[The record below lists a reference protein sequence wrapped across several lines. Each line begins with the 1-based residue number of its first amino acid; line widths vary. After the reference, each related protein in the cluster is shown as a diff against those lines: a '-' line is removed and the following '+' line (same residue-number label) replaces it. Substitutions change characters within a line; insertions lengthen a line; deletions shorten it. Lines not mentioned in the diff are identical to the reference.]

1 MALTFLAEWGVAAP
15 AEVPLAGEGVAPH
28 DDVAG
33 VTLVG
38 DSGPPHELR
47 VGSGFPAVL
56 DLGQIRAGVVPRHLF
71 KTKMSSLNAKVASL
85 LGVCFMNVRGKSK

>member
-1 MALTFLAEWGVAAP
+1 M
-15 AEVPLAGEGVAPH
+15 AGEGVTPH
-28 DDVAG
+28 DVVAG

-47 VGSGFPAVL
+47 MGSGFPAVL
-56 DLGQIRAGVVPRHLF
+56 DLGQIRARVVPRHLF
-71 KTKMSSLNAKVASL
+71 KRKMSSLEVKVASL